1 MHRAEPSAVQ
11 GILEGLTGFYRSR
24 STRPHRA
31 FRRMSRPVSDRQPR
45 PTRRWS
51 LDPDRP
57 VTNGGSRE
65 VQSGLLLRHRLA
77 RFMDLLPVGCE
88 LQRLVVLR
96 ERFLPAAP
104 LRQQV
109 GPPLERISAPQPV
122 RVAPTHA
129 RKRTQS
135 SLSAA
140 AIILASLD
148 YEEINWGG
156 ALTHRHLE
164 RGSLLVQPISQ
175 GRKKLELANRCVYQ

>member
-96 ERFLPAAP
+96 ERFLPAAL

-129 RKRTQS
+129 RAQ
-135 SLSAA
+135 ADV
-140 AIILASLD
+140 I
-148 YEEINWGG
+148 
-156 ALTHRHLE
+156 
-164 RGSLLVQPISQ
+164 QPI
-175 GRKKLELANRCVYQ
+175 GRGYHSCILGLRGDQLGWRIDPSPPRTWFPARAADKSGSEET